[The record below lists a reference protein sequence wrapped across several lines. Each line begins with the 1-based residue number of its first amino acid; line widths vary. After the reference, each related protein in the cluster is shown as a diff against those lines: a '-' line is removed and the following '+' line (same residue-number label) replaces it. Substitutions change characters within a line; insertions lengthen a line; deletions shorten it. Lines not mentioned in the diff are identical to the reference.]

1 MFSEIYIFF
10 VFFQFKNIKYITF
23 MSITIKYLNLDNV
36 QYDMETLAANIETLS
51 LLKIVRKQKLTLE
64 FIKNY
69 ILNEDYQVT
78 VEESYIDKHF
88 VLLYQTHIDPNDLKD
103 Y

>member
-1 MFSEIYIFF
+1 
-10 VFFQFKNIKYITF
+10 
-23 MSITIKYLNLDNV
+23 
-36 QYDMETLAANIETLS
+36 METLAANIETLS

>member
-1 MFSEIYIFF
+1 M
-10 VFFQFKNIKYITF
+10 KTLADNIKT
-23 MSITIKYLNLDNV
+23 V
-36 QYDMETLAANIETLS
+36 S
-51 LLKIVRKQKLTLE
+51 LLKLIRKQKLTLE
-64 FIKNY
+64 FIKEY

-88 VLLYQTHIDPNDLKD
+88 VLQYQKHIVPKDLED

>member
-1 MFSEIYIFF
+1 
-10 VFFQFKNIKYITF
+10 